1 MKKIH
6 WFYKGCIIIIMLC
19 GQTFLYSQCATYK
32 LSDRGD
38 TLNCKDKAG
47 KKQGAWLESY
57 PELRGNPAY
66 ELEGEYENDKKQGI
80 WRKYSQQGDLLYVE
94 SYRWGL
100 LDGKSQYYS
109 LMGLEREEGWWAID
123 PTKEYDTLEVPDL
136 FVDGAYRTVI
146 VKNEGRSMRH
156 GTWMVYDPMSG
167 RIQKSEEYFR
177 DSAIGVLGTF
187 GLTAKKGGVKEP
199 LDSVKK
205 KIEKPDVVKEW
216 EEKNKGKKKV
226 KVRTGSTGY

>member
-1 MKKIH
+1 MKRFNWLYITWLPFFMLLGSFSATAQCKSYKI
-6 WFYKGCIIIIMLC
+6 
-19 GQTFLYSQCATYK
+19 
-32 LSDRGD
+32 SDRGD
-38 TLNCKDKAG
+38 TLNCIDYDG
-47 KKQGAWLESY
+47 MKQGSWLESY
-57 PELRGNPAY
+57 PELRGNPGY
-66 ELEGEYENDKKQGI
+66 ELEGAYQDDKKQGL
-80 WRKYSQQGDLLYVE
+80 WRKYSLQGDLMSVE

-109 LMGLEREEGWWAID
+109 VLGLEREEGWWAID

-136 FVDGAYRTVI
+136 FVDGAYRTII

-156 GTWMVYDPMSG
+156 GTWTVYDPMTG

-177 DSAIGVLGTF
+177 DSAIGVLGTY
-187 GLTAKKGGVKEP
+187 GLTAKKKEEKVP

-205 KIEKPDVVKEW
+205 KVEKPDVVKEW